1 MACFQPNDQWHDGT
15 EVIAQYNFQGR
26 SAEDLPFQ
34 KGDLLIIRRAT
45 SVSYTCL
52 IALRFGTL
60 KSFTV
65 TMSCTCHAGNSCEI
79 SLTAGH
85 NLLNKCGVLV
95 KKYQGRDTTTKGIML
110 EVMKQGHTFNSV
122 FWEDFSNALRLNVN
136 LVCRCD

>member
-65 TMSCTCHAGNSCEI
+65 TVSKI

-85 NLLNKCGVLV
+85 NLLNKCGV
-95 KKYQGRDTTTKGIML
+95 KKYQEGGRGDTTTKGTVLKVI
-110 EVMKQGHTFNSV
+110 KQGHTSNSLC
-122 FWEDFSNALRLNVN
+122 FLGRL
-136 LVCRCD
+136 L

>member
-34 KGDLLIIRRAT
+34 KGDLLIIQRAT

-65 TMSCTCHAGNSCEI
+65 TVSEI

-85 NLLNKCGVLV
+85 NLRNKCGV
-95 KKYQGRDTTTKGIML
+95 KKYQEGGGEIPLQK
-110 EVMKQGHTFNSV
+110 
-122 FWEDFSNALRLNVN
+122 APCLR
-136 LVCRCD
+136 